1 MKTIKEKILLAM
13 YRSVDR
19 QNLHIANANHQ
30 SAEAEKWLQVNLRH
44 NFNEVSKKEDED
56 SCKNGI

>member
-1 MKTIKEKILLAM
+1 MSENYVKEQILLAM

-44 NFNEVSKKEDED
+44 NFNEVSKKEI
-56 SCKNGI
+56 NGKH

>member
-1 MKTIKEKILLAM
+1 MSKNLVKEKILLAM

-44 NFNEVSKKEDED
+44 NFNEVSKKEI
-56 SCKNGI
+56 NGEH